1 MDFKSIL
8 SKLDSMEAPAS
19 TPAAPTLDKAV
30 QLNEDAQ
37 LRVLSGQTTYVAEAK
52 KKKDEEK
59 KEEKVD
65 EATKTDKPW
74 TDMKGNKHPGT
85 AVKGEKYTGKEAEK
99 EEKSD
104 KKSKKDES
112 VEVEF
117 KSKFMK
123 MVEAKKEEADKKKA
137 NAKKKKM
144 DEAKKPD
151 DDNDGVPDWADKKPG
166 EDDNADKKKDGKKGM
181 SDKQA
186 KYFGK
191 KTVKEASDDD
201 ADFDNISHGVSS
213 PEEKKK
219 QEKSMIDT
227 FKKSGKKANP
237 DSQIGRLMK
246 KHGVSLES
254 KMMPK
259 GKKRPV
265 KESVEN
271 VLSFRDMIKLV
282 QESGGQQQ
290 IDPIDTTLFAW
301 AQRVAASK
309 YTESAKAEVFAG
321 MLYER
326 NGGRFEMYDVLSE
339 SKKKVVES
347 RVQLDEGMM
356 DKVKSLLMSKLAPKL
371 SDQEKDKMASV
382 AKSVL
387 GKDRADKSDFT
398 LANIK
403 AIAKALG
410 AKPEPAA
417 ESIEEGPIGDFF
429 GQKKVDPKSGQGTL
443 GGIDAWD
450 KSATL
455 GEKLSSLTGVLGGA
469 AATIAGLFG
478 GPAWLIIPGILA
490 IMFMSQI
497 GMSKGGSY

>member
-1 MDFKSIL
+1 MDFKSLL

-37 LRVLSGQTTYVAEAK
+37 LRVLAGQTTYVAEAK

-59 KEEKVD
+59 KEEKKVD

-85 AVKGEKYTGKEAEK
+85 AVKGEKYTGKDAEK
-99 EEKSD
+99 EEKAD

-137 NAKKKKM
+137 DAKKKKM
-144 DEAKKPD
+144 DEGSKPD
-151 DDNDGVPDWADKKPG
+151 FLDIDKDGDKEEPMKKAAGEKGGDKK
-166 EDDNADKKKDGKKGM
+166 DSGKKGM

-191 KTVKEASDDD
+191 KT
-201 ADFDNISHGVSS
+201 
-213 PEEKKK
+213 
-219 QEKSMIDT
+219 
-227 FKKSGKKANP
+227 
-237 DSQIGRLMK
+237 
-246 KHGVSLES
+246 ES
-254 KMMPK
+254 AMMPK
-259 GKKRPV
+259 GKKKTV
-265 KESVEN
+265 KESFEN
-271 VLSFRDMIKLV
+271 VLSFRDLIKLV
-282 QESGGQQQ
+282 QESGGQQA

-339 SKKKVVES
+339 SKKKIIENRS
-347 RVQLDEGMM
+347 RLDEGML
-356 DKVKSLLMSKLAPKL
+356 DKVKSLLMSKLVPKL
-371 SDQEKDKMASV
+371 SDQEKSKMASV
-382 AKSVL
+382 AQKVL
-387 GKDRADKSDFT
+387 GKDKADPSDFT
-398 LANIK
+398 LANFK
-403 AIAKALG
+403 EIAKALG
-410 AKPEPAA
+410 VKPEAA
-417 ESIEEGPIGDFF
+417 SESIEEGPIGDFF
-429 GQKKVDPKSGQGTL
+429 GQKKVDPKSGMGTI
-443 GGIDAWD
+443 GGIDAYHPD
-450 KSATL
+450 ATL
-455 GEKLSSLTGVLGGA
+455 GEKLGSLTGILGGA
-469 AATIAGLFG
+469 AATIAGIFG
-478 GPAWLIIPGILA
+478 GPAWLIIPGILS
-490 IMFMSQI
+490 IMILSQL
-497 GMSKGGSY
+497 GMSKDGSS